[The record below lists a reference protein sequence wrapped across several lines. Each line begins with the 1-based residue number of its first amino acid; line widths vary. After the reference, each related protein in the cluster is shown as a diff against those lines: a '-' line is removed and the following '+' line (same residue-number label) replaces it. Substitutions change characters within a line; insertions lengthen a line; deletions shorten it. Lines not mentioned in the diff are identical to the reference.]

1 MEHSGLVEE
10 QLEPLKKNKRKL
22 KFILLQISTF
32 HIQTSVCTTNYTWI
46 GILMNNLAYI
56 TAYIAYNWPFPVL
69 TIIFFKKLQSSV

>member
-56 TAYIAYNWPFPVL
+56 TAYIA
-69 TIIFFKKLQSSV
+69 